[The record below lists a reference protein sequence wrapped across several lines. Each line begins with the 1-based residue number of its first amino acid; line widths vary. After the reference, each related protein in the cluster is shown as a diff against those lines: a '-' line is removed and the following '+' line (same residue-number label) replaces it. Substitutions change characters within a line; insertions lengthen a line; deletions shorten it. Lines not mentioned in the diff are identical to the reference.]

1 MYRALRRH
9 YNKKKALRKKK
20 ISRAVYGIDY
30 YDNLHQYSDNKIHCS
45 CGICRFK
52 SPLESDHKSTQ
63 DLRIIAAM
71 DFKEKEYKTA

>member
-30 YDNLHQYSDNKIHCS
+30 YDNLHK
-45 CGICRFK
+45 
-52 SPLESDHKSTQ
+52 
-63 DLRIIAAM
+63 
-71 DFKEKEYKTA
+71 